1 MRKIHL
7 TVVVFFGLS
16 LALAATSTAGP
27 VMDRILSKG
36 ELVVGTTGTQ
46 PPMTATTRDG
56 DLVGWDVDIARAMA
70 DALGVKVRFVRL
82 PFPDLLPALG
92 EGKVDVVLSG
102 VTVTPARN
110 REFAFAGPYY
120 VSGKGLL
127 AKSDR
132 FAALQESEGLNAPGV
147 TVVALKNSTSQQ
159 YAEAL
164 MPRANRVWVDDYEEG
179 IDMLLGGKA
188 DVLVA
193 DFPFCALTAFRY
205 RDQGLAAGKSPL
217 TFEPLGIAL
226 PEDTLLINWAQ
237 NFLGLLEG
245 SGEMGKMR
253 EKWLKGGSWVNDL
266 P

>member
-1 MRKIHL
+1 MRKIRF
-7 TVVVFFGLS
+7 TVVPCLVLS
-16 LALAATSTAGP
+16 LVFTVFATAGTT
-27 VMDRILSKG
+27 MDRIRSKG
-36 ELVVGTTGTQ
+36 ELVVGTTGAQ

-56 DLVGWDVDIARAMA
+56 DLIGWDVDIARAMA

-92 EGKVDVVLSG
+92 GGKVDVVLSG
-102 VTVTPARN
+102 MTITPDRN
-110 REFAFAGPYY
+110 REYAFAGPYY

-132 FAALQESEGLNAPGV
+132 YAALQESKGLNAPGV

-164 MPRANRVWVDDYEEG
+164 MPKANRVWVEAYEAG
-179 IDMLLGGKA
+179 IDMVIAGKA

-193 DFPFCALTAFRY
+193 DFPFCALTAFRH

-226 PEDTLLINWAQ
+226 PEDALLINWAQ

-245 SGEMGKMR
+245 SGEMEKMR